1 MIIESG
7 IIVFIG
13 LLLLFLKLSWQ
24 WRLRL
29 LGKPLGLDVTVAI
42 LAYFLHWGT
51 FTGVMAAA
59 VAGLMCSGATT
70 IGRKVVGYTSGNATD
85 KDGKAGTRIREHL
98 YYYPGSMNMHS
109 KLMQELDHAK

>member
-7 IIVFIG
+7 IIVFLG

-29 LGKPLGLDVTVAI
+29 LGKPLGLDLTVAVV
-42 LAYFLHWGT
+42 AYFLHWGT

-59 VAGLMCSGATT
+59 VAGLMCSGATS
-70 IGRKVVGYTSGNATD
+70 IGRKIVGYTSGEATD
-85 KDGKAGTRIREHL
+85 KQGHTGIAVRPNL
-98 YYYPGSMNMHS
+98 YYFPGMMDVGD
-109 KLMQELDHAK
+109 KLAKELNHA